1 MTTTATRISDPR
13 IAVLKN
19 PPHMYHVYEGPL
31 STGGNSG
38 RNVLPEG
45 PLQTSV
51 YDLERYLNVR
61 SAYGAS
67 MGPDGRLAF
76 LLNATGVGQIWT
88 LDEPGAWPEQ
98 RTFYDE
104 PVGFVS
110 SSPTRPELV
119 FGMDE
124 GGNERTQLYRLD
136 DDGTITELTAM
147 PDAKHRW
154 GGWGPSGDYFAF
166 ASNRRD
172 EAVFDVYVQS
182 RDATG
187 DDAELVY
194 EGDGWFTVSGI
205 SPDGGTLAISE
216 AHSSFDQDV
225 YVLDID
231 SGERTHLT
239 PHDGSVRYTSV
250 SWGPDGDAL
259 YLVTDAESDTLELA
273 RLSLDGDFDIIRG
286 GGQWNIDGV
295 SIDQSSGRLAYS
307 RNVEGYNEITVGA
320 FDGATDIEEFPSPDL
335 PGGLA
340 GGVTWGPDADRFA
353 LSVTGRTVNTNVF
366 VVETATGETTQW
378 THAATAGIP
387 QETFVEPAVVR
398 FESFDGREIPAL
410 FSLPPDADG
419 DGDTPVIVDIH
430 GGPESQRRPSFAG
443 LTQYFLSQGY
453 AVLEPNVRGSTGYG
467 KAYTHLD
474 DVEKRMDS
482 VKDLRAGVGWL
493 HDHPAVDPERIVA
506 MGGSYGGFMVL
517 AALTEY
523 PDLWAAGVDVVGIAN
538 FVTFL
543 ENTGEWRRELREAE
557 YGSLADDR
565 EFLESI
571 SPINKADR
579 IAAPLFVLHGANDPR
594 VPVGEAEQIAA
605 EVDSHGV
612 TVETMIFDD
621 EGHGISKREN
631 RIEAYTR
638 VVDFLDENVYTGQQN
653 E

>member
-1 MTTTATRISDPR
+1 M
-13 IAVLKN
+13 
-19 PPHMYHVYEGPL
+19 
-31 STGGNSG
+31 
-38 RNVLPEG
+38 
-45 PLQTSV
+45 

-67 MGPDGRLAF
+67 VGPDGRLAF
-76 LLNATGVGQIWT
+76 LLNTTGVGQVWT

-110 SSPTRPELV
+110 YSPTRPELV

-136 DDGTITELTAM
+136 DDGHITELTAM

-154 GGWGPSGDYFAF
+154 GGWGPEGDRFAF

-172 EAVFDVYVQS
+172 EAVFDVYVQP
-182 RDATG
+182 RDGTG

-194 EGDGWFTVSGI
+194 EGDGWFTVSGF
-205 SPDGGTLAISE
+205 SPDGDKLAIGE

-225 YVLDID
+225 YVLDIE

-239 PHDGSVRYTSV
+239 PHDGDVRYSSV

-259 YLVTDAESDTLELA
+259 YLVTDTDSDTLELA
-273 RLSLDGDFDIIRG
+273 RLSLDGAIETVRDG
-286 GGQWNIDGV
+286 GEWNIDGV
-295 SIDQSSGRLAYS
+295 AIDQDSGRLAYS

-320 FDGATDIEEFPSPDL
+320 FDGPTDIDEFPTPDL

-340 GGVTWGPDADRFA
+340 GGVTWGPEADRFA
-353 LSVTGRTVNTNVF
+353 VSVTGRTVNTNVF
-366 VVETATGETTQW
+366 VVETATGEAEQW

-387 QETFVEPAVVR
+387 RETFVEPEVVR
-398 FESFDGREIPAL
+398 FASFDGREIPAL
-410 FSLPPDADG
+410 FSLPPGADG

-443 LTQYFLSQGY
+443 LTQYFLSRGY

-482 VKDLRAGVGWL
+482 VKDLRAGVDWL
-493 HDHPAVDPERIVA
+493 HDHPAVDPDRVVA

-557 YGSLADDR
+557 YGSLAEDR

-571 SPINKADR
+571 SPIHSADR

-605 EVDSHGV
+605 EVESHGV
-612 TVETMIFDD
+612 PVEMTIFDD

-631 RIEAYTR
+631 RIDAYTR
-638 VVDFLDENVYTGQQN
+638 VVDFLDEHV
-653 E
+653 